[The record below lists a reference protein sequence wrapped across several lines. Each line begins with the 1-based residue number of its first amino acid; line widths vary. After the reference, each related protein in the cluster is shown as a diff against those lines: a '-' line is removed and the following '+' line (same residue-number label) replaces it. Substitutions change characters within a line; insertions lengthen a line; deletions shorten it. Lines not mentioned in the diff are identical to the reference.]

1 VKTLPDDIHVLSGS
15 YVLDALTGPEREDFE
30 RHLNHCPSCEE
41 EVRGLRETA
50 ARLAM
55 AKAVPPPAGMEERV
69 LGATYRTRQLPP
81 LVTDLADRRERR
93 MRERRVPRRLFL
105 AAAAAGVAALAV
117 FGIAQ
122 HQLDTGRPGSSAI
135 GTVTGAADARSETM
149 ETSLGGTVTL
159 VVSARQAEA
168 VVTTTGL
175 PSLSPAR
182 VYQLWIM
189 GPSGARSVGLLSG
202 TGETEPVLA
211 TGLAPGDRIGITVE
225 PAGGSPSPT
234 TAPVVVMPVSA

>member
-1 VKTLPDDIHVLSGS
+1 VKTLPDDIHVLTGS

-30 RHLNHCPSCEE
+30 RHLEHCGSCEE

-55 AKAVPPPAGMEERV
+55 AKAVRPPAGMEERV

-81 LVTDLADRRERR
+81 LVADLADRRERR
-93 MRERRVPRRLFL
+93 RIPRRLFL
-105 AAAAAGVAALAV
+105 AAAAASVAALAV

-122 HQLDTGRPGSSAI
+122 HQLGTGRPGSSAI
-135 GTVTGAADARSETM
+135 SAVTGAADARSETM

-168 VVTTTGL
+168 VVTTSGL
-175 PSLSPAR
+175 PSLSAAR
-182 VYQLWIM
+182 VYQLWVM
-189 GPSGARSVGLLSG
+189 GPSGARSAGLLSG
-202 TGETEPVLA
+202 TGETGPVLA

-225 PAGGSPSPT
+225 PAGGTSSPT